1 MITVESSSNKDII
14 FSCSNTENNKLIVKL
29 IVALMNKLD
38 ERRTFQIGG
47 I

>member
-14 FSCSNTENNKLIVKL
+14 FSCSNTENNKLVVKL
-29 IVALMNKLD
+29 IVAIMNKLD
-38 ERRTFQIGG
+38 KRRTFIIGG